1 MNIVHFL
8 KKYLSQKAP
17 TVSAPQIDAAVHN
30 KTDKELLRSFGIIQ
44 SDLRQALE
52 GQSLIQFERSSLYQT
67 LDRSLVHPLMSA
79 ATGMFADVATNFN
92 RINNAS
98 VWCETESKE
107 YKYQIDKVLDII
119 NIEENIYDWAW
130 QIATFGDLFVDV
142 YGEPGVGIVSVN
154 DDRHPIDISRVDYNG
169 RLVGFYETPQGYNVS
184 DTRELLSPW
193 SLVHFRLLGSRR
205 KRLSGST
212 GNEQYSEF
220 RTISIMTPDARRLTN
235 KYGTSVLTDALPTWK
250 RLRLAEDSV
259 MMARITRGV
268 MRYLYKVV
276 IDKNNSNSDAVLELL
291 DGYITELK
299 RARALDTNSGNYQD
313 RFNAPA
319 GMEDII
325 LPVWG
330 EAGNLTIDKIGGEV
344 DIKWIADIDAL
355 QAQLST
361 ALKVP
366 LSLLAGYSSQNGGFD
381 PGTAIEKLDIRFAR
395 QCRRIQRSLIN
406 GITRLVQ
413 IHLAYQGIN
422 PDLSLF
428 KIKMSETSTA
438 EEKEIVDS
446 LNTSVGVAQQ
456 VFELYDN
463 ALGVDLD
470 KKELIDI
477 LNQKILK
484 LTDVELD
491 KLVLKG
497 NKDAFKG
504 KTEEPLP
511 NEPNPFKESK
521 DKKEEDDKIWEDGN
535 KFHSVADLKSA
546 LPLEKRVVEKMN
558 EKKEKIEVT
567 ISENKD
573 WNSKWAGKK
582 VTIKGNEPKKKGK

>member
-1 MNIVHFL
+1 MNIVDFL

-17 TVSAPQIDAAVHN
+17 TVTAPQIDAAKHN
-30 KTDKELLRSFGIIQ
+30 KVDKELLKSFGIVQ

-52 GQSLIQFERSSLYQT
+52 GQSLIQYERSNLYQT

-79 ATGMFADVATNFN
+79 ATGMFADISTNFN

-98 VWCETESKE
+98 VWCETENKE
-107 YKYQIDKVLDII
+107 YKYQIEKLLDIL

-142 YGEPGVGIVSVN
+142 FGEPGVGIVSIN

-205 KRLSGST
+205 RRLSGST
-212 GNEQYSEF
+212 GNEQYSEY

-276 IDKNNSNSDAVLELL
+276 IDKNNSNSDSVLELL

-299 RARALDTNSGNYQD
+299 RARAINTDSGNYQD

-330 EAGNLTIDKIGGEV
+330 AAENLTIDKVGGEV

-366 LSLLAGYSSQNGGFD
+366 LPLLAGYADKAGGFEQ
-381 PGTAIEKLDIRFAR
+381 GNALEKLDIRFAR
-395 QCRRIQRSLIN
+395 QARRIQRSLIN

-422 PDLSLF
+422 PDLNLF

-438 EEKEIVDS
+438 EETEIVNS
-446 LNTSVGVAQQ
+446 LNTSVDVAQK
-456 VFELYDN
+456 VFQLYDD
-463 ALGVDLD
+463 AVGVDLD
-470 KKELIDI
+470 KKQLIEY
-477 LNQKILK
+477 LNDKILK
-484 LTDVELD
+484 LNDVEID
-491 KLVLKG
+491 KLLLKG
-497 NKDAFKG
+497 NKDAFKPA
-504 KTEEPLP
+504 TQEPLP

-521 DKKEEDDKIWEDGN
+521 VKEKTEDAEEGN
-535 KFHSVADLKSA
+535 KFNSVADLKSA
-546 LPLEKRVVEKMN
+546 LPLDEGTKETIN
-558 EKKEKIEVT
+558 EKKQKVSIPVR
-567 ISENKD
+567 ENTEWKL
-573 WNSKWAGKK
+573 KWADKK
-582 VTIKGNEPKKKGK
+582 VKITGLLKKGKK